1 MAYGRYSGLFNNIL
15 TLSARLRYSH
25 YKTSGENYRHHLN
38 TFSASFQA
46 NINYKDFSLLL
57 TADTRDKYLMGE
69 RLEYRSL
76 SSIAMLQYSKKHFI
90 VGLGLYYPF
99 AKQWDAGSDLLSS
112 ITPQNHGLPLRT
124 TAGCYLCVLV
134 GISFLAGSIRVERR
148 V

>member
-57 TADTRDKYLMGE
+57 TADTRDKYLMGNVWNIDHYHQSLCYNIA
-69 RLEYRSL
+69 RNISSLDWACIILSQSNGMLEATCYLPSL
-76 SSIAMLQYSKKHFI
+76 HK
-90 VGLGLYYPF
+90 
-99 AKQWDAGSDLLSS
+99 
-112 ITPQNHGLPLRT
+112 NHGLPLRT